1 MPWIHRHIDS
11 LPTPCG
17 EITVT
22 DGTGSRI
29 RFSVKANPFR
39 PDYHLFYGTEKEEAI
54 NTDTNYLICI
64 QSCDLIKSHV
74 YKICLTG
81 SQLQYGDSDEHTE
94 AVSGTSSGYSI
105 AIGACDPN
113 DDEKMK
119 QAYEHSEKHGFLAHN
134 IIVSPSR
141 YDESQFVQYDVEML
155 TDHSGFSFHLIES
168 SIEEI
173 SFPVAWIKNRYKNLL
188 DYEAAVEFWT
198 T

>member
-1 MPWIHRHIDS
+1 MPWIHRHIDF

-39 PDYHLFYGTEKEEAI
+39 PDYHLFCGTEKEEAI

-64 QSCDLIKSHV
+64 QGRDLRKGHV

-94 AVSGTSSGYSI
+94 AVSGTSNGYST
-105 AIGACDPN
+105 AIGAYDPN

-119 QAYEHSEKHGFLAHN
+119 QAYKHSKKHGFLAHKM
-134 IIVSPSR
+134 IVSPSQ
-141 YDESQFVQYDVEML
+141 YDETQFVKYDVEML
-155 TDHSGFSFHLIES
+155 KDFSGFAFHLIES
-168 SIEEI
+168 FLEEI
-173 SFPVAWIKNRYKNLL
+173 NFPVAWIKNKNRDPL